1 MKKLI
6 ALILSVCAL
15 CSCAV
20 LPTAAETEQTHT
32 LTLEGEGE
40 PIVLAGALSYV
51 LPASTAPEG
60 KQFVG
65 WQGELAGEPVFLPE
79 GADIDPASDGTLRA
93 VYIGIQ
99 MRSKP
104 QIRYDVEGLRYLTK
118 IDRSDLEALEAL
130 TEVGFGTLITPK
142 EHLKKNQALN
152 HGVLTSSGKAFL
164 DVVTAGLYTRD
175 EETCWL
181 AGSVG
186 HIKTKNNCRELL
198 AAGYLTVAYTDGST
212 GCVYAPVTVKKGS
225 TAPHLYQLAADAYRG
240 GTDAERVFLR
250 GVLDTVVNF
259 DTTRDAIGN
268 ITAFFSGPKQ
278 AEGYTSPY
286 TARYEKKA
294 QRIVIGINEGA
305 AVNFNTH
312 YAGIIFD
319 GHIYHASFLKNSD
332 VQFGADGTL
341 LYIENWSGGEYS
353 DFY

>member
-142 EHLKKNQALN
+142 DHLKKNQALN

-198 AAGYLTVAYTDGST
+198 AAGYLTVAYTNGET
-212 GCVYAPVTVKKGS
+212 GYIYAPVTKES
-225 TAPHLYQLAADAYRG
+225 TVPHLYQLAVDAYRG
-240 GTDAERVFLR
+240 GSDTERVFLNR
-250 GVLDTVVNF
+250 VLDTVVNF
-259 DTTRDAIGN
+259 DTTRNDKTNDITN
-268 ITAFFSGPKQ
+268 ISYGPAQ
-278 AEGYTSPY
+278 AEGYVSPY
-286 TARYEKKA
+286 TARYE
-294 QRIVIGINEGA
+294 RDVPRVVITIKPEAGLS
-305 AVNFNTH
+305 FKTH
-312 YAGIIFD
+312 YAGVIID
-319 GHIYHASFLKNSD
+319 GKIYDTAFLHNVTNVSI
-332 VQFGADGTL
+332 GADGSF
-341 LYIENWSGGEYS
+341 LYIKWTGGDFS